1 MVGANGM
8 GTVLVPLAPYG
19 DVFRRD
25 VWLYCPYPQPLAL
38 SGSTEGELTM
48 PASSPKRKSSK
59 GVEGSNLEL
68 IPTPNGL
75 DMIDR
80 QIIGLLQVDGRR
92 AYGAIAEEVGLSE
105 AAVRRR
111 VQRLKDTGVMQI
123 VAITDPQL
131 LGYGREALVGIRVH
145 GDVRTVADQ
154 VAAIDEANYVVMT
167 AGSFDIIAEVI
178 AVDDAALV
186 HLLNDSIRSIPGV
199 TEVETF
205 LYLKLAKQTYA
216 WGTK

>member
-1 MVGANGM
+1 MP
-8 GTVLVPLAPYG
+8 GTKPQRPSPAG
-19 DVFRRD
+19 DDR
-25 VWLYCPYPQPLAL
+25 
-38 SGSTEGELTM
+38 SGF
-48 PASSPKRKSSK
+48 
-59 GVEGSNLEL
+59 EL
-68 IPTPNGL
+68 INSAPGVL
-75 DMIDR
+75 DAQDR
-80 QIIGLLQVDGRR
+80 KIIGLLQRDGRR

-111 VQRLKDTGVMQI
+111 VQRLRDSGVMQI
-123 VAITDPQL
+123 VAITDPLQ
-131 LGYGREALVGIRVH
+131 LGYGREALIGIRVH
-145 GDVRTVADQ
+145 GDVRLVADKI
-154 VAAIDEANYVVMT
+154 AAIDEANYVVLT

-178 AVDDAALV
+178 AEDDNDLV